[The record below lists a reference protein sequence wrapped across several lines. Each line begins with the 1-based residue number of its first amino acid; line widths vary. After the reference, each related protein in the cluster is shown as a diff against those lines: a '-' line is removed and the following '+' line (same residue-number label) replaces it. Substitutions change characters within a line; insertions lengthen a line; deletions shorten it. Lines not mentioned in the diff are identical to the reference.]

1 MHNTVHRSSLNQ
13 GLHLMA
19 KEPKGAMSAEL
30 SATGVYRIDGQ
41 VTKVDEHG
49 VVISTRVAGRRVT
62 RPVRY
67 AHEHVLA
74 YTEEG
79 PGFVIVHGQ
88 QTFDPIAGEVVK
100 VEEGSVTLKDTSSG
114 IKITFNTRGQIAHTL
129 AEIADDDRA
138 LGRSSISTKVLRAS
152 EKEDKPA
159 RKSKSKPEKTSSKKP
174 VKAGKRR

>member
-1 MHNTVHRSSLNQ
+1 
-13 GLHLMA
+13 MA

-30 SATGVYRIDGQ
+30 SAMGVYRIDGQ
-41 VTKVDEHG
+41 VTAVDDHG

-67 AHEHVLA
+67 AHDNVLA
-74 YTEEG
+74 YTEVG
-79 PGFVIVHGQ
+79 PGFIIVNGQ

-100 VEEGSVTLKDTSSG
+100 VEEGSVTLKDVSG
-114 IKITFNTRGQIAHTL
+114 IKITFNTRGQVAHTL
-129 AEIADDDRA
+129 AEIAEDDRA

-159 RKSKSKPEKTSSKKP
+159 RKSKTKAKPERASTKKT